1 MRIRVLGALA
11 VADFLERTRRP
22 GYLVTLAAAVLLGYL
37 ALPPASSRWVVM
49 NAGGYR
55 GVYNSAWAGTVTAL
69 AGALWLMGAGFYVVR
84 SAIERDRQTG
94 VGQILAATP
103 LRNAGYLAGKF
114 LSNLMVLASMAAVLA
129 VTALAMQL
137 ARGESRS
144 VGLGAL
150 LLPYALFTLPVLV
163 LTAAAAVLAETIPG
177 LRGGLG
183 NIGWFFVWMVFAIS
197 GGGVPLGFGPA
208 RTSMRLAMAAQH
220 LRPAEF
226 SVGFTQVEHPLQ
238 AFAWP
243 GLAPSGGFV
252 AARLVVIAVGCCLA
266 IGPAAWFGRFD
277 PARDRGW
284 PRGRAR
290 GRGRAALGEAPAP
303 DPVPQPSMNVALGR
317 MELPHIHIHRRPAA
331 VPGVAAPFAGPAAG
345 AAPAV
350 PAVPAVY
357 RPLPRTG
364 AGPRRAFGR
373 LLAGEV
379 RILVQGTSRW
389 WWLAAAA
396 VNVAGL
402 AVPASLVKPAGA
414 STALLLSAAWIWPV
428 LIWSRLGT
436 QRRENGLETLLG
448 SYPAACRQ
456 LAAEWAAGL
465 VLTAFVGLGPL
476 LRMALAADGPRVTAW
491 LAGALFIPA
500 LALLLGT
507 ATRTHRTFQ
516 VLYVLLWYAAVNQVA
531 AADYMGTVLAA
542 GRPAGPSAL
551 SVAGAGAVMLV
562 ATFTIRAARHAAR

>member
-1 MRIRVLGALA
+1 MRTRVLGALA

-22 GYLVTLAAAVLLGYL
+22 AYLVTLAAAVVLGYL

-55 GVYNSAWAGTVTAL
+55 GVYNSAWTGTVTAL

-183 NIGWFFVWMVFAIS
+183 NIGWLFVWMVFAIS
-197 GGGVPLGFGPA
+197 GGGVPLGFGLA
-208 RTSMRLAMAAQH
+208 RASMRAAMAAQH

-243 GLAPSGGFV
+243 GLALSGGFV
-252 AARLVVIAVGCCLA
+252 AARLAVIAVGIGLA
-266 IGPAAWFGRFD
+266 VMPAAWFGRFD
-277 PARDRGW
+277 PARDR
-284 PRGRAR
+284 A
-290 GRGRAALGEAPAP
+290 RGRAAHGEAPAL
-303 DPVPQPSMNVALGR
+303 DPVPQPSMNAALGHT
-317 MELPHIHIHRRPAA
+317 ELPHVHIHLQPAA
-331 VPGVAAPFAGPAAG
+331 VSGVAAPFADPA
-345 AAPAV
+345 
-350 PAVPAVY
+350 
-357 RPLPRTG
+357 

-389 WWLAAAA
+389 WWLVAAA
-396 VNVAGL
+396 VDVAGL
-402 AVPASLVKPAGA
+402 AVPASPVRPAGA
-414 STALLLSAAWIWPV
+414 ATALLLSAAWVWPV

-436 QRRENGLETLLG
+436 QRRENGLDTLLG
-448 SYPAACRQ
+448 SYPGAYRQ

-465 VLTAFVGLGPL
+465 VLTALAGLGPL
-476 LRMALAADGPRVTAW
+476 LRMALAADGPRVAAW
-491 LAGALFIPA
+491 VAGALFIPS

-507 ATRTHRTFQ
+507 VTRTHRTFQ
-516 VLYVLLWYAAVNQVA
+516 ALYVLLWYAAVNQVA

-551 SVAGAGAVMLV
+551 SVAGAGAAMLAV
-562 ATFTIRAARHAAR
+562 TFAIRTIQHATR

>member
-1 MRIRVLGALA
+1 MRVRVLGALA
-11 VADFLERTRRP
+11 VADFRERTRRP

-37 ALPPASSRWVVM
+37 ALPPASSHWVVM

-55 GVYNSAWAGTVTAL
+55 GVYNSAWAGMVTAL

-84 SAIERDRQTG
+84 SAIGRDQQTG

-129 VTALAMQL
+129 VTALVMQL

-163 LTAAAAVLAETIPG
+163 LTAAAAAASETIPG

-183 NIGWFFVWMVFAIS
+183 NIAWLFVWMTFAIA
-197 GGGVPLGFGPA
+197 GGSVPLGFGPVRA
-208 RTSMRLAMAAQH
+208 SMRQAMAAQH

-226 SVGFTQVEHPLQ
+226 SVGFTQVARPLH

-252 AARLVVIAVGCCLA
+252 TARLVVIAAGCCLA

-277 PARDRGW
+277 PARDRARSRAARGGEVAALE
-284 PRGRAR
+284 PAQAGAAALAAGRAV
-290 GRGRAALGEAPAP
+290 G
-303 DPVPQPSMNVALGR
+303 
-317 MELPHIHIHRRPAA
+317 PAA
-331 VPGVAAPFAGPAAG
+331 VAGSALSAPT
-345 AAPAV
+345 
-350 PAVPAVY
+350 VY
-357 RPLPRTG
+357 RPLSRTG

-373 LLAGEV
+373 LLAGEL
-379 RILVQGTSRW
+379 RILAQGTSRW
-389 WWLAAAA
+389 WWLVAA
-396 VNVAGL
+396 VVDVAGL
-402 AVPASLVKPAGA
+402 AVPATLVEPAGA

-428 LIWSRLGT
+428 LIWSKLGT
-436 QRRENGLETLLG
+436 QRRENGLDTLLG
-448 SYPAACRQ
+448 SYPAAYRQ
-456 LAAEWAAGL
+456 LAAEWTAGL
-465 VLTAFVGLGPL
+465 VLTAGAGLGPL
-476 LRMALAADGPRVTAW
+476 LRLALAADGPRAAAW

-507 ATRTHRTFQ
+507 VSRTHRTFQ
-516 VLYVLLWYAAVNQVA
+516 VLYVALWYAAVNQVA
-531 AADYMGTVLAA
+531 AADYMGTVLAG
-542 GRPAGPSAL
+542 GRPAGPAAL
-551 SVAGAGAVMLV
+551 SVAGAAAAMLA
-562 ATFTIRAARHAAR
+562 ATFAIRAARHATR